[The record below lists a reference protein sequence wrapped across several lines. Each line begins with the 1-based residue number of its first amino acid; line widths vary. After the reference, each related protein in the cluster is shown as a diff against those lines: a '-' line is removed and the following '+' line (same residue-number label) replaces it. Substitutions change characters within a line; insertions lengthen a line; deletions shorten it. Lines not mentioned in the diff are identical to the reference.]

1 MRKLFVFYIFRRG
14 FSRNPNAYGP
24 LTDNRDFSYVDGR
37 PVPIGVGQSERVL
50 KHRKYAV
57 I

>member
-1 MRKLFVFYIFRRG
+1 MSCIFRKG
-14 FSRNPNAYGP
+14 LSRNPNAYGP